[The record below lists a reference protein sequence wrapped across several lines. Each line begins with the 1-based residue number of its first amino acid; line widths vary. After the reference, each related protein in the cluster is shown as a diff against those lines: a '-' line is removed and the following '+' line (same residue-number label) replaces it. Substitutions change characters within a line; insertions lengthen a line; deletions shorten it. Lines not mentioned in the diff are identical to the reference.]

1 MAKFIIQGRK
11 KLAGTFAV
19 LGAKNAAVKMLAASI
34 MIKGETTIHNVPR
47 ILDILR
53 MIEVIES
60 IGVKTSFEG
69 NTLKIDA
76 SRVNS
81 FEPNEDPIKKLRG
94 AVVII
99 GPLLSLFG
107 EAKFFEPGGCIIG
120 ARPIDYH
127 IKAFEDMGV
136 ETNYSQE
143 NNRYHLKA
151 NGSYRGGDKDISL
164 EEMSVTTTENALMA
178 AVLRKGKTTIRIC
191 ACEPEI
197 VDLANFLNQAGAKIT
212 GAGTNTMVIE
222 GVEKLNPIE
231 YTVMPD
237 RIEAGTIAIAAAIC
251 GGKVEITNI
260 IPEHLSLVLNKFKNS
275 NVDYQIEKTDKVYS
289 KMIVDQKRELI
300 APNTKWIDTR
310 PYPGFPTDLQS
321 PFAVL
326 MTQANGRSK
335 IFETLFEAR
344 FDYVKW
350 LVEMGANIEVVNP
363 FIVEITGPTKL
374 QGKKI
379 ESSDLRG
386 GAALLLAGLCAEGR
400 TEIENVEFI
409 DRGYENIDI
418 RLNKLG
424 ASIERTN

>member
-127 IKAFEDMGV
+127 IKAF
-136 ETNYSQE
+136 
-143 NNRYHLKA
+143 
-151 NGSYRGGDKDISL
+151 
-164 EEMSVTTTENALMA
+164 
-178 AVLRKGKTTIRIC
+178 
-191 ACEPEI
+191 
-197 VDLANFLNQAGAKIT
+197 
-212 GAGTNTMVIE
+212 
-222 GVEKLNPIE
+222 
-231 YTVMPD
+231 
-237 RIEAGTIAIAAAIC
+237 
-251 GGKVEITNI
+251 
-260 IPEHLSLVLNKFKNS
+260 
-275 NVDYQIEKTDKVYS
+275 
-289 KMIVDQKRELI
+289 
-300 APNTKWIDTR
+300 
-310 PYPGFPTDLQS
+310 
-321 PFAVL
+321 
-326 MTQANGRSK
+326 
-335 IFETLFEAR
+335 
-344 FDYVKW
+344 
-350 LVEMGANIEVVNP
+350 
-363 FIVEITGPTKL
+363 
-374 QGKKI
+374 
-379 ESSDLRG
+379 
-386 GAALLLAGLCAEGR
+386 
-400 TEIENVEFI
+400 
-409 DRGYENIDI
+409 
-418 RLNKLG
+418 
-424 ASIERTN
+424 